1 MKHWIAIRMS
11 KLQLYPTLQM
21 NLTNMFIKE
30 TRYSKKYIHHYL
42 ICIKIKSQLA
52 KWIYSNRSQY
62 TYSSVR
68 HKGASMNFDNV
79 IFHNLN
85 IGDMDVLILK
95 NVPHPESLW
104 FIHFSICMLSLHRLV
119 GLRKMY
125 HVNFWMKVFEQHT
138 EQLSDAS
145 FLKVQNHFK
154 CCHFLYWF
162 LIKNQA

>member
-1 MKHWIAIRMS
+1 MN

-30 TRYSKKYIHHYL
+30 TRYSKEYIHHYL

-62 TYSSVR
+62 TYSSMR

-85 IGDMDVLILK
+85 IGDMDVFILK
-95 NVPHPESLW
+95 NVPP
-104 FIHFSICMLSLHRLV
+104 
-119 GLRKMY
+119 
-125 HVNFWMKVFEQHT
+125 
-138 EQLSDAS
+138 
-145 FLKVQNHFK
+145 
-154 CCHFLYWF
+154 
-162 LIKNQA
+162 